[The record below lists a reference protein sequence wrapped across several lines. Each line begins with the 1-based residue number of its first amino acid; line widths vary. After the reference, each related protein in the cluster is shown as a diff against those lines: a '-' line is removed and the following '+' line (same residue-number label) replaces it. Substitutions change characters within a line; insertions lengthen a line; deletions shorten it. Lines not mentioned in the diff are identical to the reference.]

1 MIAFNADKNGA
12 NLLKND
18 YHKQKLNST
27 PQPNAEQHAINSAD
41 SLFRA
46 IDRIKLQCDQSSTE
60 NELDQSDLNSR
71 SKTFAYLAK
80 GPLHSVS
87 SCPSVDKRVTLDSL
101 ITGAL
106 ESAFWE
112 MDFLIASDKTQ
123 YRMYGGCTAIASL
136 FILGK
141 LYVANAGD
149 SR

>member
-1 MIAFNADKNGA
+1 M
-12 NLLKND
+12 
-18 YHKQKLNST
+18 
-27 PQPNAEQHAINSAD
+27 
-41 SLFRA
+41 FRA
-46 IDRIKLQCDQSSTE
+46 IDRIKLHCNQQSSSSSSDSDFDQP
-60 NELDQSDLNSR
+60 ELNARLKAYAFLSKGAMQSS
-71 SKTFAYLAK
+71 
-80 GPLHSVS
+80 SVF
-87 SCPSVDKRVTLDSL
+87 PALDKRVTLDSL

-123 YRMYGGCTAIASL
+123 YRMYGGCTVLVSL